1 MKDIYKM
8 KTTPVCHKEAE
19 VKGDYYRFTVLTPR
33 LIRMEYSKN
42 GEFEDRATQTVINR
56 CFDVP
61 QYSVIEH
68 DGVLKIRTDCIEIQ
82 YLKGEFNKNNLR
94 AKFIGDF
101 EGRGFSWAYGQEVR
115 GNLKGT
121 ARTLDGV
128 NGECD
133 LGEGLM
139 NRFGMYALSDSK
151 TLAINEDGW
160 VEPRDTSKIDTYL
173 FAYCSDYLGC
183 LRDFYKLT
191 GKTPLLPIYA
201 LGNWWSRY
209 HPYTQ
214 EEYLGLMDEFR
225 SRDIPFSVAIIDMD
239 WHKVKIDPK
248 YGSGWTGFSWEKK
261 LFPDPEGFL
270 RSLHEKNLKTALN
283 LHPAEGVAAHEDSY
297 LDIAKEMGVDYENE
311 ERVEFDISDPKF
323 VEAYFKNMLYPHEK
337 IGVDF
342 WWMDWQQ
349 GTTSKIE
356 GLDPLWMLNHFH
368 FLDNAKNGNRPL
380 AFSRY
385 AGVGSHRYPIGFSG
399 DTVVTWES
407 LDFQPYFT
415 ATASN
420 VGYGWWS
427 HDIGGHMGGI
437 HDDELTAR
445 WVQLGVFSPITRLH
459 SSYGPFIGK
468 EPWNYNAACE
478 KSMTKFLRL
487 RHDLIP
493 YLYSMN
499 YEASYNDSPLVQPLY
514 YKNPDTN
521 EAYNYKNEYYFGTQM
536 IAAPITQKSDESTCM
551 GSVNVWL
558 PEGEW
563 YDFFNMVSYKGDRIY
578 KMYRNLYEMP
588 VLVKSG
594 GIIPMAENSGDIN
607 DISNPEKLRIAV
619 YPGAD
624 NCFDMYEDDNNNCG
638 KYAVTRFKLKWGV
651 KPEFE
656 IINQTGKN
664 PYAPEKRTYI
674 IEFKKISD
682 ADIKVISDGK
692 DISFEKSYKNNT
704 LTVVL
709 ENISK
714 NIKVIFES
722 NTDIL
727 KNNYKDLLYDRM
739 LKMQME
745 NNTKI
750 SIYNYISNT
759 DDIGKMY
766 QYLETVKADEN
777 VKSAVREILS
787 VL

>member
-1 MKDIYKM
+1 MKDMYKL
-8 KTTPVCHKEAE
+8 KTTPVCNKAAE
-19 VKGDYYRFTVLTPR
+19 VKGDCYRFTVLTPR

-61 QYSVIEH
+61 KYSVSDA
-68 DGVLKIRTDCIEIQ
+68 DGVLKIRTECIEIE
-82 YLKGEFNKNNLR
+82 YTKGEFTKDSLS
-94 AKFIGDF
+94 AKFIGEF
-101 EGRGFSWAYGQEVR
+101 AGRGYSWCYGEV
-115 GNLKGT
+115 GANLKGT

-128 NGECD
+128 NGECELSD
-133 LGEGLM
+133 GLM

-160 VEPRDTSKIDTYL
+160 VEPRDTSKIDVYL
-173 FAYCSDYLGC
+173 FAYCRDYLEC
-183 LRDFYKLT
+183 LKDFYKLT
-191 GKTPLLPIYA
+191 GKTPLVPRYA

-209 HPYTQ
+209 YPYSQ
-214 EEYLGLMDEFR
+214 EEYIGLMDEFR
-225 SRDIPFSVAIIDMD
+225 SRNIPFSVAIIDMD

-248 YGSGWTGFSWEKK
+248 YGSGWTGFSWNKK
-261 LFPDPEGFL
+261 LFPSPEEFL
-270 RSLHEKNLKTALN
+270 SSLHKRNLKTALN

-323 VEAYFKNMLYPHEK
+323 VEAYFKYLLYPHEK

-349 GTTSKIE
+349 GTKSKIE

-427 HDIGGHMGGI
+427 HDIGGHMQGI

-445 WVQLGVFSPITRLH
+445 WVQLGVFSPIMRLH
-459 SSYGPFIGK
+459 SSNGPFLGK
-468 EPWNYNAACE
+468 EPWNYDAACE
-478 KSMTKFLRL
+478 KSMIKFLRL
-487 RHDLIP
+487 RHALIP

-536 IAAPITQKSDESTCM
+536 IAAPITQKSDEATCM

-563 YDFFNMVSYKGDRIY
+563 YDFFNMFSYKGNRIY

-588 VLVKSG
+588 VFVKAG

-607 DISNPEKLRIAV
+607 DISNPEKLTVAV

-624 NCFDMYEDDNNNCG
+624 NSFDMYEDDNNNCG
-638 KYAVTRFKLKWGV
+638 KYAVTTFKLKWSN

-656 IINQTGKN
+656 IINQNGKN
-664 PYAPEKRTYI
+664 PYAPEKRTYK
-674 IEFKKISD
+674 IEFRKISD
-682 ADIKVISDGK
+682 ASIKAISGDK
-692 DISFEKSYKNNT
+692 EIPFKKVYENNT
-704 LTVVL
+704 LIVIL

-714 NIKVIFES
+714 DVKVIFES
-722 NTDIL
+722 DTGIL
-727 KNNYKDLLYDRM
+727 KNNRNDLLYDRM

-750 SIYNYISNT
+750 AIYNYISNT
-759 DDIGKMY
+759 DDVDGIY
-766 QYLETVKADEN
+766 QYLETVETEDD

-787 VL
+787 LS